1 MQDNSKQEPESFFSL
16 MFQFS
21 LMLLVFWLICC
32 LFRPFLPEQKEL
44 GEIDENGM
52 RNFQYACDYRTINEE
67 ESEELEEI
75 FSNEEFT
82 DASYNV
88 ERFIN
93 DVYSM
98 MVPVYNKTLSENVES
113 SRIEVMQYNFF
124 ANTDVFVSEIDGEY
138 VLVLEEKI
146 KSDEDIS
153 DELKHE
159 IMICLTEIYSKEIEV
174 NQMEAVFPSF
184 ATVEEKEFGPGIKR
198 LVYEDML
205 NIYLEK
211 NQDLISFFLNN
222 QIPGFNKYVLEGN
235 YEFLEGEYDEII
247 MAKANL
253 RGFYTALEALEM
265 HLRDYYELDEN
276 EHAYICCLELAL
288 MPGLVE
294 ENGVRREYAYEL
306 IIQYVPAQYWSYLK
320 RII

>member
-1 MQDNSKQEPESFFSL
+1 MQDNSKQEPEGFFSL

-21 LMLLVFWLICC
+21 LMMLVFWLICC
-32 LFRPFLPEQKEL
+32 LLKPLFPEEKEL
-44 GEIDENGM
+44 GEYDENGK

-67 ESEELEEI
+67 ESEDLEEI

-98 MVPVYNKTLSENVES
+98 MVPVYNKTLSETIEIS
-113 SRIEVMQYNFF
+113 HIEVKQYNFF
-124 ANTDVFVSEIDGEY
+124 ADTYTFVSEVDGEY
-138 VLVLEEKI
+138 VLVLEDTIE
-146 KSDEDIS
+146 STEDIS

-159 IMICLTEIYSKEIEV
+159 IMICLTEIYSKEIELESMTTV
-174 NQMEAVFPSF
+174 SPF
-184 ATVEEKEFGPGIKR
+184 ATIEEKEFGPGIKR

-205 NIYLEK
+205 SIYLEE
-211 NQDLISFFLNN
+211 NRDLISFFLNN
-222 QIPGFNKYVLEGN
+222 QIPEFNKYVLEES
-235 YEFLEGEYDEII
+235 YDFLEGEYDEII

-253 RGFYTALEALEM
+253 RGFYTAMEALEM

-288 MPGLVE
+288 MPGLIE
-294 ENGVRREYAYEL
+294 ENGVRRDYAYEL
-306 IIQYVPAQYWSYLK
+306 ISQYVPTQYWSYLSK
-320 RII
+320 LI